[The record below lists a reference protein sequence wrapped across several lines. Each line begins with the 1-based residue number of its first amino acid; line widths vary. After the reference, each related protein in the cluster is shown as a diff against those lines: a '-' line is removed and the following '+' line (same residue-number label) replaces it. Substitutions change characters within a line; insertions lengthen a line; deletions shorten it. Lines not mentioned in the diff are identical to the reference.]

1 MEPVRRIVGRALPL
15 ARADVDTDQIIPSH
29 WLKRLERTGY
39 GPGLFE
45 AWRKDPAFVL
55 NDPRY
60 LGAVVLTT
68 LLLTVGGIYSVRRMP
83 SGVYP
88 EVTFPRIAVVA
99 KKEIEVSFNPFQK
112 PPTLPESESKTPL
125 LDEILTDSD
134 SQIKLGLAHDK
145 ALDLLTRSVDA
156 LASKLDDVKADKL
169 PSTILAASKVV
180 DAIRRERSESVKNN
194 RDRDV
199 HYHFYTPQQKK
210 IADFEVIDVGG
221 AVEAMTS

>member
-1 MEPVRRIVGRALPL
+1 MLINDKEAAARLSSPLNLINQLNKNGSSRKNAMDLFVPSGGRQVAT
-15 ARADVDTDQIIPSH
+15 RVDKENIRVEQTETKEIAIIP
-29 WLKRLERTGY
+29 
-39 GPGLFE
+39 
-45 AWRKDPAFVL
+45 
-55 NDPRY
+55 
-60 LGAVVLTT
+60 
-68 LLLTVGGIYSVRRMP
+68 
-83 SGVYP
+83 
-88 EVTFPRIAVVA
+88 
-99 KKEIEVSFNPFQK
+99 SFNPFQK
-112 PPTLPESESKTPL
+112 SPEPLSESQTPL

-210 IADFEVIDVGG
+210 IADF
-221 AVEAMTS
+221 

>member
-1 MEPVRRIVGRALPL
+1 MDKEDIRIGEEPPRAEEVLP
-15 ARADVDTDQIIPSH
+15 AT
-29 WLKRLERTGY
+29 
-39 GPGLFE
+39 
-45 AWRKDPAFVL
+45 
-55 NDPRY
+55 
-60 LGAVVLTT
+60 
-68 LLLTVGGIYSVRRMP
+68 
-83 SGVYP
+83 
-88 EVTFPRIAVVA
+88 
-99 KKEIEVSFNPFQK
+99 FNPFQRL
-112 PPTLPESESKTPL
+112 PPPDEPPLPSATPL

>member
-1 MEPVRRIVGRALPL
+1 M
-15 ARADVDTDQIIPSH
+15 
-29 WLKRLERTGY
+29 
-39 GPGLFE
+39 
-45 AWRKDPAFVL
+45 
-55 NDPRY
+55 
-60 LGAVVLTT
+60 
-68 LLLTVGGIYSVRRMP
+68 
-83 SGVYP
+83 
-88 EVTFPRIAVVA
+88 
-99 KKEIEVSFNPFQK
+99 
-112 PPTLPESESKTPL
+112 

-156 LASKLDDVKADKL
+156 LASKPDDVKADKL

-221 AVEAMTS
+221 AVEAVTS